1 MTAKEYLSKI
11 QTYRQIMQSYADR
24 IEELYHEASGL
35 KAIVYD
41 KDRVQT
47 SPEQKMEKIF
57 AQIDTVAEKYVKA
70 RLRYEREAQK
80 RIDQIAGLE
89 RAEYA
94 ELLHMKYVDGMNLLQ
109 ITLTMKDKDGGQR
122 YSYDHVKHMHGWAL
136 CAFQKK
142 YLNNTK

>member
-11 QTYRQIMQSYADR
+11 KTYRRIMQSYADK

-57 AQIDTVAEKYVKA
+57 AQIDAEAEKYAKA
-70 RLRYEREAQK
+70 RLRYEREVRK
-80 RIDQIAGLE
+80 RTDQIAGME

-94 ELLHMKYVDGMNLLQ
+94 DLLRMRYIDGMSLLQ
-109 ITLTMKDKDGGQR
+109 ITLELKDADGGQR
-122 YSYDHVKHMHGWAL
+122 YSYDHVRHMHGWAL
-136 CAFQKK
+136 NDFSKK
-142 YLNNTK
+142 YLHNTK